1 MAGEDDDSQK
11 TEEPTSKRL
20 SDAREKG
27 QVARSQEVSH
37 WFMILALALVVGVFS
52 ESLMRDFGGL
62 LRPFLEQPHRMPLD
76 NGVLQQMLGGT
87 ALDILRISAIPLAI
101 ILLAGLLAGTIQNG
115 VIVTT
120 EQIKPKLSNIGFKK
134 GFKKMFSSRALADF
148 LKGMLKLAIVGAV
161 VAIVI
166 WPDRNMVLDMPSME
180 VQDLLAM
187 VRLEA
192 VKVVVAV
199 LAVMTIVTL
208 IDVIYQRHQH
218 HKELRMTKQQVKD
231 EHKQSE
237 GDPMIKGR
245 LRQIRAERARKR
257 MMAAVPEAD
266 VVITNPTHF
275 AVALKYDQS
284 TMAAPQLLAK
294 GVDNIAFKIREVAEE
309 NDIPVVENPPVA
321 RALHA
326 SVEID
331 QEIPPEH
338 YKAVAEII
346 GYVMKLKRGISGSRS
361 GIR

>member
-37 WFMILALALVVGVFS
+37 WFMILALALVLGVFS
-52 ESLMRDFGGL
+52 ESLMSDFGGL
-62 LRPFLEQPHRMPLD
+62 MRPFLEQPHSMSLD
-76 NGVLQQMLGGT
+76 NGVLQRILGGT
-87 ALDILRISAIPLAI
+87 ALDILRISAIPLAV
-101 ILLAGLLAGTIQNG
+101 ILLAGLLAGTVQNG

-148 LKGMLKLAIVGAV
+148 LKGVLKLSIVGTI
-161 VAIVI
+161 VALVI
-166 WPDRNMVLDMPSME
+166 WPDRNMVLDMPSMG
-180 VQDLLAM
+180 VRDLLAM
-187 VRLEA
+187 VWLEA
-192 VKVVVAV
+192 MKVVIAV
-199 LAVMTIVTL
+199 LSVMTIVTL
-208 IDVIYQRHQH
+208 IDILYQRHQH
-218 HKELRMTKQQVKD
+218 LKEMRMTKQQVKD

-275 AVALKYDQS
+275 AVALKYDQA
-284 TMAAPQLLAK
+284 TMAAPKLLAK
-294 GVDNIAFKIREVAEE
+294 GIDTVALKIREVAEE
-309 NDIPVVENPPVA
+309 NDVPIVENPPVA

-326 SVEID
+326 AVDID

-346 GYVMKLKRGISGSRS
+346 GYVMKLKRGVSGAAAR
-361 GIR
+361 

>member
-37 WFMILALALVVGVFS
+37 WFMMLALALVVGIFS
-52 ESLMRDFGGL
+52 PSLTSDLGGL
-62 LRPFLEQPHRMPLD
+62 LRPFLEQPHLMVLD
-76 NGVLQQMLGGT
+76 QDGMRG
-87 ALDILRISAIPLAI
+87 ILMDAAFSILKISTVPLAI
-101 ILLAGLLAGTIQNG
+101 ILAAGLAAGTIQNG
-115 VIVTT
+115 IIVTT

-134 GFKKMFSSRALADF
+134 GFKKMFSTRALADF
-148 LKGMLKLAIVGAV
+148 FKGLLKLSIVGAV
-161 VAIVI
+161 VTLIL
-166 WPDRNMVLDMPSME
+166 WPDRDNVFAIPTME
-180 VQDLLAM
+180 VTDMLAL

-192 VKVVVAV
+192 TKVIVGV
-199 LAVMTIVTL
+199 LAVMTVITL
-208 IDVIYQRHQH
+208 ADVLYQRFQH
-218 HKELRMTKQQVKD
+218 HKEMRMTKQQIKD

-266 VVITNPTHF
+266 VVITNPTHY
-275 AVALKYDQS
+275 AVALKYDQA
-284 TMAAPQLLAK
+284 TMEAPRLVAK
-294 GVDNIAFKIREVAEE
+294 GADNIALRIREVAEE
-309 NDIPVVENPPVA
+309 NGVAIVENPPVA

-331 QEIPPEH
+331 QDIPPEH

-346 GYVMKLKRGISGSRS
+346 GYVMRLKRGLPARAPS
-361 GIR
+361 

>member
-37 WFMILALALVVGVFS
+37 WFMILALAILVGIFS
-52 ESLMRDFGGL
+52 ESLMSDFGGL
-62 LRPFLEQPHRMPLD
+62 MVPFVEQPHLISLD
-76 NGVLQQMLGGT
+76 NGMLQQMLIGT
-87 ALDILRISAIPLAI
+87 AVDILKVSAIPLAI

-115 VIVTT
+115 IIVTN
-120 EQIKPKLSNIGFKK
+120 EQIKPKLSNIGFKR

-148 LKGMLKLAIVGAV
+148 AKGLLKLAIVATV
-161 VAIVI
+161 VAVII
-166 WPDRNMVLDMPSME
+166 WPDRYMVLDMPSMSVE
-180 VQDLLAM
+180 AVLAL
-187 VRLEA
+187 VRWEA
-192 VKVVVAV
+192 VKVIIGV
-199 LAVMTIVTL
+199 LSVMSIITL
-208 IDVIYQRHQH
+208 IDILYQRYQH
-218 HKELRMTKQQVKD
+218 HKELRMTKQQIKD
-231 EHKQSE
+231 ENKQTE

-266 VVITNPTHF
+266 VVITNPTHY
-275 AVALKYDQS
+275 AVALKYDQA
-284 TMAAPQLLAK
+284 TMAAPKLLAK
-294 GVDNIAFKIREVAEE
+294 GVDNIAFRIREIAEE
-309 NDIPVVENPPVA
+309 YDITVVENPPVA

-326 SVEID
+326 AVEID

-346 GYVMKLKRGISGSRS
+346 SFVMNLRRNMPGRKRR
-361 GIR
+361 

>member
-1 MAGEDDDSQK
+1 MAGEEDDSQK

-37 WFMILALALVVGVFS
+37 WFMILALAIVVGIFS
-52 ESLMRDFGGL
+52 DSLMADFGGL
-62 LRPFLEQPHRMPLD
+62 MRPFLERPHTMPLD
-76 NGVLQQMLGGT
+76 NGMLQQVLSGT
-87 ALDILRISAIPLAI
+87 ALDILRVAAIPLAI
-101 ILLAGLLAGTIQNG
+101 IVLAGLLAGTIQNG

-148 LKGMLKLAIVGAV
+148 LKGLLKIMIVGVIVAMV
-161 VAIVI
+161 V
-166 WPDRNMVLDMPSME
+166 WPDRDMVLDMPSME
-180 VQDLLAM
+180 VQDVLAM

-192 VKVVVAV
+192 VKVVIAV
-199 LAVMTIVTL
+199 LSVMTIVTL
-208 IDVIYQRHQH
+208 ADILYQRYQH

-275 AVALKYDQS
+275 AVALKYDQA
-284 TMAAPQLLAK
+284 TMEAPKLLAK
-294 GVDNIAFKIREVAEE
+294 GVDNIALKIREVAEE
-309 NDIPVVENPPVA
+309 NEIPIVENPPVA

-346 GYVMKLKRGISGSRS
+346 GYVMNLKRGVSGSARRPS
-361 GIR
+361 

>member
-1 MAGEDDDSQK
+1 MAGEEDDSQK

-37 WFMILALALVVGVFS
+37 WFMILALAIVVGIFS
-52 ESLMRDFGGL
+52 DSLMADFGGL
-62 LRPFLEQPHRMPLD
+62 MRPFLERPHTMPLD
-76 NGVLQQMLGGT
+76 NGMLQQVLSGT
-87 ALDILRISAIPLAI
+87 ALDILRVAAIPLAI
-101 ILLAGLLAGTIQNG
+101 IVLAGLLAGTIQNG

-148 LKGMLKLAIVGAV
+148 LKGLLKIMIVGVIVAMV
-161 VAIVI
+161 V
-166 WPDRNMVLDMPSME
+166 WPDRDMVLDMPSME
-180 VQDLLAM
+180 VQDVLAM

-192 VKVVVAV
+192 VKVVIAV
-199 LAVMTIVTL
+199 LSVMTIVTL
-208 IDVIYQRHQH
+208 ADVLYQRYQH
-218 HKELRMTKQQVKD
+218 LKELRMTKQQVKD

-275 AVALKYDQS
+275 AVALKYDQA
-284 TMAAPQLLAK
+284 TMEAPKLLAK
-294 GVDNIAFKIREVAEE
+294 GVDNVALKIREVAEE
-309 NDIPVVENPPVA
+309 NEVPSVENPPVA

-346 GYVMKLKRGISGSRS
+346 GYVMNLKRGVSGSARRPS
-361 GIR
+361 

>member
-1 MAGEDDDSQK
+1 MAGEEDDSQK

-37 WFMILALALVVGVFS
+37 WFMILALAIVVGIFS
-52 ESLMRDFGGL
+52 DSLMADFGGL
-62 LRPFLEQPHRMPLD
+62 MRPFLERPHTMPLD
-76 NGVLQQMLGGT
+76 NGMLQQVLSGT
-87 ALDILRISAIPLAI
+87 ALDILRVASIPLAI
-101 ILLAGLLAGTIQNG
+101 IVLAGLLAGTIQNG

-148 LKGMLKLAIVGAV
+148 LKGLLKIMIVGVIVAMV
-161 VAIVI
+161 V
-166 WPDRNMVLDMPSME
+166 WPDRDMVLDMPSME
-180 VQDLLAM
+180 VQDVLAM

-192 VKVVVAV
+192 VKVVIAV
-199 LAVMTIVTL
+199 LSVMTIVTL
-208 IDVIYQRHQH
+208 ADILYQRYQH

-275 AVALKYDQS
+275 AVALKYDQA
-284 TMAAPQLLAK
+284 TMEAPKLLAK
-294 GVDNIAFKIREVAEE
+294 GVDNVALKIREVAEE
-309 NDIPVVENPPVA
+309 NEIPIVENPPVA

-346 GYVMKLKRGISGSRS
+346 GYVMNLKRGVSGSARRPS
-361 GIR
+361 

>member
-37 WFMILALALVVGVFS
+37 WFMILALAILVGIFS
-52 ESLMRDFGGL
+52 ESLMSDFGGL
-62 LRPFLEQPHRMPLD
+62 MVPFVEQPHLLSLD
-76 NGVLQQMLGGT
+76 NGMLQQMLIGT
-87 ALDILRISAIPLAI
+87 AVDILKVSAIPLAI

-115 VIVTT
+115 IIVTN
-120 EQIKPKLSNIGFKK
+120 EQIKPKLSNIGFKR

-148 LKGMLKLAIVGAV
+148 AKGLLKLAIVATV
-161 VAIVI
+161 VAVII
-166 WPDRNMVLDMPSME
+166 WPDRYMVLDMPSMSVE
-180 VQDLLAM
+180 AVLAL
-187 VRLEA
+187 VRWEA
-192 VKVVVAV
+192 VKVIIGV
-199 LAVMTIVTL
+199 LSVMSIITL
-208 IDVIYQRHQH
+208 IDILYQRYQH
-218 HKELRMTKQQVKD
+218 HKELRMTKQQIKD
-231 EHKQSE
+231 ENKQTE

-266 VVITNPTHF
+266 VVITNPTHY
-275 AVALKYDQS
+275 AVALKYDQA
-284 TMAAPQLLAK
+284 TMAAPKLLAK
-294 GVDNIAFKIREVAEE
+294 GVDNIAFRIREIAEE
-309 NDIPVVENPPVA
+309 YDITVVENPPVA

-326 SVEID
+326 AVEID

-346 GYVMKLKRGISGSRS
+346 SFVMNLRRNMPGRKRR
-361 GIR
+361 